1 MSCARGVQRRESDEE
16 TCIYSFS
23 SFIFLGG
30 PHTHTKLKGNMY
42 DHRVKR
48 LFFLLKKTRR
58 GKISSL
64 FVRRARSLLE
74 SALIGREEH
83 DDAVVKVVGEEEEE
97 VDKSESEKK
106 SREDQQQQQQEQ
118 TCRGKR

>member
-1 MSCARGVQRRESDEE
+1 MGEL
-16 TCIYSFS
+16 T
-23 SFIFLGG
+23 G
-30 PHTHTKLKGNMY
+30 
-42 DHRVKR
+42 VKR
-48 LFFLLKKTRR
+48 QPPQKTRR

-97 VDKSESEKK
+97 VEQKVRVRRRAERINNKNKSKHVVA
-106 SREDQQQQQQEQ
+106 RDD
-118 TCRGKR
+118 

>member
-1 MSCARGVQRRESDEE
+1 MGEL
-16 TCIYSFS
+16 T
-23 SFIFLGG
+23 G
-30 PHTHTKLKGNMY
+30 
-42 DHRVKR
+42 VKR
-48 LFFLLKKTRR
+48 QPPQKTRR

-97 VDKSESEKK
+97 VERKVRVRRRAERINYNNKNKHVVARD
-106 SREDQQQQQQEQ
+106 D
-118 TCRGKR
+118 

>member
-1 MSCARGVQRRESDEE
+1 MLIYILFLLLSCKTSKNKVEKTTLLE
-16 TCIYSFS
+16 
-23 SFIFLGG
+23 
-30 PHTHTKLKGNMY
+30 
-42 DHRVKR
+42 
-48 LFFLLKKTRR
+48 LLKKREEA
-58 GKISSL
+58 KISSL

-83 DDAVVKVVGEEEEE
+83 ARRVVKVVGEEEEE
-97 VDKSESEKK
+97 IELGESEKK

>member
-1 MSCARGVQRRESDEE
+1 MSCARGEQRRESDDE
-16 TCIYSFS
+16 TCIFFFFFYLFGWSVHWLS
-23 SFIFLGG
+23 L
-30 PHTHTKLKGNMY
+30 TGNMY
-42 DHRVKR
+42 GHRVKR
-48 LFFLLKKTRR
+48 HPPQKTRR

-97 VDKSESEKK
+97 VEQKVRVRRRAE
-106 SREDQQQQQQEQ
+106 RINNTQQEQ

>member
-1 MSCARGVQRRESDEE
+1 MSCARGEQRRASDDEE
-16 TCIYSFS
+16 MCI
-23 SFIFLGG
+23 
-30 PHTHTKLKGNMY
+30 
-42 DHRVKR
+42 
-48 LFFLLKKTRR
+48 FFFFFYLDDSMTSKNKVEKTTELLNAQKTRR

-97 VDKSESEKK
+97 V
-106 SREDQQQQQQEQ
+106 EQ
-118 TCRGKR
+118 KVRVRRRAERINNNNNKNKHVVARDD

>member
-1 MSCARGVQRRESDEE
+1 VRVENREESLMMKRV
-16 TCIYSFS
+16 YSFS

-30 PHTHTKLKGNMY
+30 VFMGELTG
-42 DHRVKR
+42 VKR
-48 LFFLLKKTRR
+48 QPPQKTRR

-97 VDKSESEKK
+97 V
-106 SREDQQQQQQEQ
+106 EQ
-118 TCRGKR
+118 KVRVRRRAERINNNNNKNKHVVARDD

>member
-1 MSCARGVQRRESDEE
+1 MSCARGERRESDEE
-16 TCIYSFS
+16 SVYSFS

-30 PHTHTKLKGNMY
+30 VFMGELTG
-42 DHRVKR
+42 VKR
-48 LFFLLKKTRR
+48 QPPQKTRR

-97 VDKSESEKK
+97 VEQKVRVRRRAERINNNNKSKHVVA
-106 SREDQQQQQQEQ
+106 RDD
-118 TCRGKR
+118 

>member
-1 MSCARGVQRRESDEE
+1 M
-16 TCIYSFS
+16 
-23 SFIFLGG
+23 
-30 PHTHTKLKGNMY
+30 
-42 DHRVKR
+42 KR
-48 LFFLLKKTRR
+48 QPPQKTRR

-97 VDKSESEKK
+97 IELGESEKK
-106 SREDQQQQQQEQ
+106 SREDQQHYNENKHVVA
-118 TCRGKR
+118 RDD

>member
-1 MSCARGVQRRESDEE
+1 
-16 TCIYSFS
+16 
-23 SFIFLGG
+23 
-30 PHTHTKLKGNMY
+30 MY
-42 DHRVKR
+42 GIDDRVKR
-48 LFFLLKKTRR
+48 HPPQKTRR

-97 VDKSESEKK
+97 VIELVESEKK

>member
-1 MSCARGVQRRESDEE
+1 
-16 TCIYSFS
+16 
-23 SFIFLGG
+23 
-30 PHTHTKLKGNMY
+30 MY
-42 DHRVKR
+42 GHNRVKR
-48 LFFLLKKTRR
+48 HPPQKTRR

-97 VDKSESEKK
+97 V
-106 SREDQQQQQQEQ
+106 EQ
-118 TCRGKR
+118 KVRVRRRAERINNNNNKNKHVVARDD

>member
-1 MSCARGVQRRESDEE
+1 MLIYILFLLLSCKTSKNKVEKTTLLE
-16 TCIYSFS
+16 
-23 SFIFLGG
+23 
-30 PHTHTKLKGNMY
+30 
-42 DHRVKR
+42 
-48 LFFLLKKTRR
+48 LLKKREEA
-58 GKISSL
+58 KISSL

-97 VDKSESEKK
+97 IELGESEKK

>member
-1 MSCARGVQRRESDEE
+1 MGEL
-16 TCIYSFS
+16 T
-23 SFIFLGG
+23 G
-30 PHTHTKLKGNMY
+30 
-42 DHRVKR
+42 VKR
-48 LFFLLKKTRR
+48 QPPQKTRR

-97 VDKSESEKK
+97 VEQRVRVRRRAERINNNNKSKHVVA
-106 SREDQQQQQQEQ
+106 RDD
-118 TCRGKR
+118 

>member
-1 MSCARGVQRRESDEE
+1 MGEL
-16 TCIYSFS
+16 T
-23 SFIFLGG
+23 G
-30 PHTHTKLKGNMY
+30 
-42 DHRVKR
+42 VKR
-48 LFFLLKKTRR
+48 QPPQKTRR

-83 DDAVVKVVGEEEEE
+83 DDAVVKVVGEEVEE
-97 VDKSESEKK
+97 VELGESEKK
-106 SREDQQQQQQEQ
+106 SREDQQQQQEQ

>member
-1 MSCARGVQRRESDEE
+1 MSCARGERRESDDEMY
-16 TCIYSFS
+16 ILFLLLSFWVECS
-23 SFIFLGG
+23 LGELTG
-30 PHTHTKLKGNMY
+30 
-42 DHRVKR
+42 VKR
-48 LFFLLKKTRR
+48 QPPQKTRR

-97 VDKSESEKK
+97 V
-106 SREDQQQQQQEQ
+106 EQ
-118 TCRGKR
+118 KVRVRRRAERINNNNNKNKHAVARDD

>member
-1 MSCARGVQRRESDEE
+1 MGEL
-16 TCIYSFS
+16 T
-23 SFIFLGG
+23 G
-30 PHTHTKLKGNMY
+30 
-42 DHRVKR
+42 VKR
-48 LFFLLKKTRR
+48 QPPQKTRR

-97 VDKSESEKK
+97 IELGESEKK
-106 SREDQQQQQQEQ
+106 SREDQQHYNENKHVVA
-118 TCRGKR
+118 RDD

>member
-1 MSCARGVQRRESDEE
+1 MECSLVELL
-16 TCIYSFS
+16 T
-23 SFIFLGG
+23 
-30 PHTHTKLKGNMY
+30 GNMY
-42 DHRVKR
+42 GHRVKR
-48 LFFLLKKTRR
+48 HPPQKTRR

-97 VDKSESEKK
+97 V
-106 SREDQQQQQQEQ
+106 EQ
-118 TCRGKR
+118 KVRVRRRAERINNNNKNKHVVARDD

>member
-1 MSCARGVQRRESDEE
+1 MSCARGERRESDEE
-16 TCIYSFS
+16 MYILFLLLSFWVECA
-23 SFIFLGG
+23 LGAL
-30 PHTHTKLKGNMY
+30 TGN
-42 DHRVKR
+42 RVKR
-48 LFFLLKKTRR
+48 QPPQKTRR

-97 VDKSESEKK
+97 VELGESEKK
-106 SREDQQQQQQEQ
+106 SREDQQQQQEQ

>member
-1 MSCARGVQRRESDEE
+1 M
-16 TCIYSFS
+16 
-23 SFIFLGG
+23 
-30 PHTHTKLKGNMY
+30 
-42 DHRVKR
+42 KR
-48 LFFLLKKTRR
+48 QPPQKTRR
-58 GKISSL
+58 GKLSSL

-97 VDKSESEKK
+97 IELGESEKK
-106 SREDQQQQQQEQ
+106 SREDQQQQQEQ

>member
-1 MSCARGVQRRESDEE
+1 MRVENREESLMMKRV
-16 TCIYSFS
+16 YSFS

-30 PHTHTKLKGNMY
+30 VFTGEQRGNMY
-42 DHRVKR
+42 GIRRVKR
-48 LFFLLKKTRR
+48 HPPQKTRR

-97 VDKSESEKK
+97 V
-106 SREDQQQQQQEQ
+106 EQ
-118 TCRGKR
+118 KVRVRRRAERINNNNKNKHVVARDD